1 MGVHEGAL
9 PGSLSVINTD
19 QNRSPV
25 RAGPAAPRPLSIPGT
40 PDGFSKRMCQW
51 FLSFS
56 NQLGIE
62 GPQQEEALVRRLKTL
77 LVNVTG
83 GIKRCRLW
91 RGWFPRQ
98 ISPHEPLPACA
109 GCQIQMQHHSCV
121 FRHVTILQQAVM
133 MVMKSGGLPS
143 NPQWMGLAILGR
155 TGPPPTN
162 WGRKKPCR
170 YLSPSAL

>member
-25 RAGPAAPRPLSIPGT
+25 RAGPAAARPLSIPGA

-51 FLSFS
+51 FPSFS

-62 GPQQEEALVRRLKTL
+62 GPQQEEELVRRLKTL
-77 LVNVTG
+77 LVSVTG
-83 GIKRCRLW
+83 GTEALKDVDFGEGGSQGRSHHTNL
-91 RGWFPRQ
+91 
-98 ISPHEPLPACA
+98 
-109 GCQIQMQHHSCV
+109 QMQHHSCV

-133 MVMKSGGLPS
+133 MVMKSGRLPS
-143 NPQWMGLAILGR
+143 NPQWMELATLGR

-170 YLSPSAL
+170 YLSSSAL

>member
-1 MGVHEGAL
+1 MHEGAI

-25 RAGPAAPRPLSIPGT
+25 GTGLAAPHPLSIPGA
-40 PDGFSKRMCQW
+40 PDGFSERTCQW
-51 FLSFS
+51 FVPFS
-56 NQLGIE
+56 NQPGIK
-62 GPQQEEALVRRLKTL
+62 GPQQVEAQVRRLRTL

-83 GIKRCRLW
+83 SIKRCQLR

-98 ISPHEPLPACA
+98 ISPREPLPACA
-109 GCQIQMQHHSCV
+109 GRQIQTQRHSCA
-121 FRHVTILQQAVM
+121 FRHVTILQQAVL

-143 NPQWMGLAILGR
+143 NPQWMELAILGR
-155 TGPPPTN
+155 TGPPPAN

-170 YLSPSAL
+170 YLSSSSL